1 MSSTEIKDVTNII
14 EDNMMRYSH
23 AVLTDRAIPTIQD
36 GMKPVARRI
45 MFTLQNKNI
54 TKLTKSM
61 NVTGLISAVHPHGT
75 TYDAIVGMVQ
85 DDNWQVPLIDGHG
98 NFSQYSSRDL
108 QAGADRYT
116 EIKISDFG
124 KEMTKLIPANIVP
137 QVPNYDGTIQMPLVI
152 PVTFPLILAQSQ
164 SGIGVGFSSST
175 LSYNMKEIAQVISEY
190 IKTGIVNPIYPD
202 FPSKGYLIKN
212 EEELQAGLI
221 GKSSFTLEAKIE
233 SVDEQTIRVTEFPY
247 GVKYEAVI
255 DKIIALVKAGKLQG
269 ITDVKDLNDFNG
281 TVVEIYTRKNVK
293 HDKLIEDLLKKTP
306 LRSNVNSNPNM
317 IDINNGNP
325 RVYGFKEVI
334 EIWLEW
340 RKNVYKNQLKKEIDN
355 IENKL
360 YNLRGLDIIKDNLDG
375 VIDVIRS
382 SKRNDIIKNLVYLT
396 GVEEKQAEFIVS
408 MKLYNINK
416 DFISDK
422 ISEMKSLEKELNKL
436 YNKIKSDSKLLNDI
450 SNEISDIA
458 NKFGVDRQTIIK
470 EN

>member
-124 KEMTKLIPANIVP
+124 KEMTKLIPAKVVP

-190 IKTGIVNPIYPD
+190 IETGVVNPIYPD

-212 EEELQAGLI
+212 EEELQAGLT

-233 SVDEQTIRVTEFPY
+233 SVDNQTIRVTEFPY
-247 GVKYEAVI
+247 GVKYEAII

-334 EIWLEW
+334 EIWLDW
-340 RKNVYKNQLKKEIDN
+340 RKNVYKNQLQKEIDN

-360 YNLRGLDIIKDNLDG
+360 YNLRGLDIIKDNLDD

-382 SKRNDIIKNLVYLT
+382 SKRNDIIKNLVDLT
-396 GVEEKQAEFIVS
+396 GIEEKQAEFIVS

-422 ISEMKSLEKELNKL
+422 ISEMKSLEKELTKL
-436 YNKIKSDSKLLNDI
+436 YNKVKSNSKLLNDI
-450 SNEISDIA
+450 SNQISDIA

>member
-1 MSSTEIKDVTNII
+1 MANTEIKDVTNII

-23 AVLTDRAIPTIQD
+23 AVLTDRAIPTVQD

-124 KEMTKLIPANIVP
+124 KEMTKLIPAKVVP

-190 IKTGIVNPIYPD
+190 IETGVVNPIYPD
-202 FPSKGYLIKN
+202 FPSKGYLIEN
-212 EEELQAGLI
+212 EEELQAGLT

-233 SVDEQTIRVTEFPY
+233 SVDKQTIRVTEFPY

-325 RVYGFKEVI
+325 RIYGFKEVV
-334 EIWLEW
+334 EIWLDW
-340 RKNVYKNQLKKEIDN
+340 RKNVYKNQLQKEINN

-360 YNLRGLDIIKDNLDG
+360 YNLRGLDIIKDNLDE
-375 VIDVIRS
+375 VIDTIRS
-382 SKRNDIIKNLVYLT
+382 SKRNDIIKNLVELT

-422 ISEMKSLEKELNKL
+422 ISEMKSLEKESTKL
-436 YNKIKSDSKLLNDI
+436 YNKVKSDKKLLNDI
-450 SNEISDIA
+450 SKEISDIA
-458 NKFGVDRQTIIK
+458 DKFGVDRQTIIK